1 MRTSRRHV
9 VVAAATA
16 AGLVLSAPAAAYLC
30 HKDPPGTRVLFVHG
44 RVGDYAAAGTHVTF
58 ALHGRLGC
66 RTFVW
71 NAKTATTRELA
82 ATCAGKR
89 PARTLTARR
98 VEIAASDP
106 GTPPL
111 LNVWSHGQVIHRWA
125 LPARP
130 RTLALDSRLAVFSA
144 KGGAGL
150 YAISLTDGHV
160 GLIGPNRADD
170 VPKLT
175 SAGVFYQDDEFKQDR
190 TRGIVRLKFV
200 PTSGISSIIQRAQ
213 LPLVT
218 NGRIASLAMDGPR
231 VALAVA
237 DPTGTCDRVLFWNVA
252 WRPVQRISAPDGP
265 TCVLRR
271 HTAVRRVAIAGFRA
285 AWLRSSAAEQAIVA
299 GSPRC
304 QEWIIR
310 RLSAGPGGAAVDAV
324 VGDGSVLAFAITRH
338 ERELRGSSEVAVISG
353 RFRAVDIASRP
364 AVVRQLA
371 TDGGRVAVLWD
382 DGVVEVRGLRGR
394 LLQRFELGAVRAIAL
409 SGDSLLALR
418 DTGLDVYSLEKA
430 QRVSSWVVP
439 RDVRAIDMHYGI
451 VVFGSGGAV
460 YGLDLR
466 SGRRAVLG
474 RAAGAF
480 VGAQIEAAGVSYAY
494 NLGGRGVARFVP
506 IAAVQQALGHT

>member
-9 VVAAATA
+9 VVAAVTA
-16 AGLVLSAPAAAYLC
+16 VGLALSAPAAAYLC

-44 RVGDYAAAGTHVTF
+44 RIGDYAAVGTHVTF
-58 ALHGRLGC
+58 ALHGRRGC

-82 ATCAGKR
+82 ARCAR
-89 PARTLTARR
+89 QRLARTLGSSR
-98 VEIAASDP
+98 VEIDASDAR
-106 GTPPL
+106 TPPL
-111 LNVWSHGQVIHRWA
+111 LNVWSDRQLIHRWA

-130 RTLALDSRLAVFSA
+130 RTLAVEGHLAVFSA

-150 YAISLTDGHV
+150 YAVSLVDGHV
-160 GLIGPNRADD
+160 GLIGPNRAEDT
-170 VPKLT
+170 PKLT

-200 PTSGISSIIQRAQ
+200 PTAGISSIIDRAQ

-237 DPTGTCDRVLFWNVA
+237 DPTRTCDRVLYWNVA

-265 TCVLRR
+265 TCIVRR
-271 HTAVRRVAIAGFRA
+271 RTAVRRVAIGGFRA
-285 AWLRSSAAEQAIVA
+285 AWLRSSGAEQAIVA

-304 QEWIIR
+304 QEWVIR

-324 VGDGSVLAFAITRH
+324 VGDGHVLAFAITRH

-353 RFRAVDIASRP
+353 RFRAIDIASRP
-364 AVVRQLA
+364 AAVRQLA
-371 TDGGRVAVLWD
+371 TDRGRVAVLWD
-382 DGVVEVRGLRGR
+382 DGVVEVRGVRGR
-394 LLQRFELGAVRAIAL
+394 LLHQFALDRVRAMSL
-409 SGDSLLALR
+409 SGDSLLALG
-418 DTGLDVYSLEKA
+418 DTGLDVYSLKKA
-430 QRVSSWVVP
+430 QRVSSWAVP
-439 RDVRAIDMHYGI
+439 RDLRAIDMHYRI
-451 VVFGSGGAV
+451 VVFASGRTV

-474 RAAGAF
+474 RAAGAI

-494 NLGGRGVARFVP
+494 NVGPRGVARFVP
-506 IAAVQQALGHT
+506 IDAVLQALGDS